1 MTNGRPTYTQEFK
14 LQLVQLVNNGKP
26 QAEVVEEY
34 GISASGLSKWVK
46 QYRNTASFQNSDNLT
61 EEQKEIIKL
70 RKELKQKEMEVDI
83 LKQAALLMGKR

>member
-1 MTNGRPTYTQEFK
+1 MTNRRPTYTQEFK
-14 LQLVQLVNNGKP
+14 LQLVQLVNNGKL

-46 QYRNTASFQNSDNLT
+46 QYTNTASFQNSDNLT